1 MKKPR
6 QWVGL
11 ACLLIA
17 GAWLTGCSLDSL
29 SPDDFDAVVT
39 IYRTDYL
46 DDFEDNKT
54 FAMPEKVF
62 DLSDLMDDAIDI
74 DVGNGQFVL
83 DAVAENMAELGYDR
97 VVITGDPLEMNTDA
111 DVIVYVGAVAQEAW
125 AYGTGCYW
133 WYG

>member
-1 MKKPR
+1 MLSMKKPR

-17 GAWLTGCSLDSL
+17 GAWLPGCSLDSL

-83 DAVAENMAELGYDR
+83 DAVAENFQR
-97 VVITGDPLEMNTDA
+97 SHICTF
-111 DVIVYVGAVAQEAW
+111 
-125 AYGTGCYW
+125 
-133 WYG
+133 